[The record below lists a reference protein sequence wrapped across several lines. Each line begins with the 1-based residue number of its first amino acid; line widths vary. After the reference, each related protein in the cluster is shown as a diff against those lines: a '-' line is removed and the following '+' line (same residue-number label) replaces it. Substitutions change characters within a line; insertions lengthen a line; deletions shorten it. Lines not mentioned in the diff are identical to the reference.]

1 MSYLGTFG
9 LEFGRIIFIFEI
21 APSNLTNCKISPKKQ
36 QKCLNLG
43 PKMPYLGIFGLK
55 FEENI
60 IIFEISTL
68 EFVEIQNF
76 AKKEKCLNLGP

>member
-1 MSYLGTFG
+1 MKKLLSYLTS
-9 LEFGRIIFIFEI
+9 
-21 APSNLTNCKISPKKQ
+21 APSTLSNCEISQKKE
-36 QKCLNLG
+36 KCLNLG
-43 PKMPYLGIFGLK
+43 PKMSYLGIFGLK

-76 AKKEKCLNLGP
+76 AEKEKCLNLGP

>member
-1 MSYLGTFG
+1 
-9 LEFGRIIFIFEI
+9 
-21 APSNLTNCKISPKKQ
+21 
-36 QKCLNLG
+36 
-43 PKMPYLGIFGLK
+43 MPYLGIFGLK